1 MCVRFFYLCVF
12 VCEKCVCM
20 MVFKKNVIEWD
31 EFSVYVCVV
40 VVCCVVF
47 GCCVSFSFFLF

>member
-31 EFSVYVCVV
+31 EFSVYMCVWLLYV
-40 VVCCVVF
+40 VLCLAVVF
-47 GCCVSFSFFLF
+47 LLFLF